1 MTGSRKVLGG
11 NKLDTFREF
20 KPDQQGWNI
29 MSGQERGRGSLGG
42 WKRARLPRACRTL
55 GFI

>member
-1 MTGSRKVLGG
+1 MSGSRKVLGG
-11 NKLDTFREF
+11 NKLDTFREL

-29 MSGQERGRGSLGG
+29 MSGQERGRGFLGG